1 MNKVWRP
8 SEDLLIDNHWSKCCF
23 IHYTVCDGSE
33 QDGILNTEH
42 DLCSYNKTINTHVIT
57 PVCNTRIVPQPACAA
72 VCREWQMLHNQR
84 LEIIQSAPGF
94 CDSWRI
100 SNYILWTSFLLL
112 FITMWFPLFCV
123 NLISVWWS
131 SVPLTITRVCC
142 CGYFWTFWAHMS
154 PAMMIISIYSPQ
166 FLLLDTQECFIVGT
180 WDSF

>member
-1 MNKVWRP
+1 MA
-8 SEDLLIDNHWSKCCF
+8 
-23 IHYTVCDGSE
+23 GE

-57 PVCNTRIVPQPACAA
+57 PVCNTRIVPQPACAG

-142 CGYFWTFWAHMS
+142 CGYFWTFWAHIFWAGNDDYQYLLPTVLASQCPGMFHCWD
-154 PAMMIISIYSPQ
+154 MGQ
-166 FLLLDTQECFIVGT
+166 FLGVNK
-180 WDSF
+180 

>member
-1 MNKVWRP
+1 MLFYPLYCLWSQASRMEYWTLSMTFVVTIKP
-8 SEDLLIDNHWSKCCF
+8 STHMSLLQ
-23 IHYTVCDGSE
+23 YA
-33 QDGILNTEH
+33 
-42 DLCSYNKTINTHVIT
+42 
-57 PVCNTRIVPQPACAA
+57 TRALFHSPACAA